1 MDISVRVQQ
10 QDFDLRDETERLR
23 SASLDVGAV
32 VTFSGLVRSHQ
43 DGQAIKALVLEH
55 YPGMTEKS
63 LLKIV
68 EQAGLRWPLSGVTVI
83 HRIGELKPG
92 DQIVFVGVTSA
103 HRLAAFEACEFMM
116 DYLKTRAPFW
126 KKCLQEGSEHWVE
139 SKDSDQLASE
149 RW

>member
-10 QDFDLRDETERLR
+10 QDFDFRDETERLR